1 MENPHDRARCHPI
14 AESFQRPL
22 IVDLQP
28 LVAMHPDNPS
38 WGANNEEAMEM
49 EEDDKEEDNL
59 RVEGEEEVGLTC
71 HT

>member
-1 MENPHDRARCHPI
+1 
-14 AESFQRPL
+14 
-22 IVDLQP
+22 
-28 LVAMHPDNPS
+28 MHPDNPS

-49 EEDDKEEDNL
+49 EEDDKEEDNP